1 MPRPKKTDTPNSE
14 PVSPFGKGEKLWLTY
29 KAENGNVYY
38 ITSDVFRYD
47 YFLYKED
54 NDKPTKTKRKAGN
67 PTELYEFMTWGKN
80 NDKCNIN

>member
-14 PVSPFGKGEKLWLTY
+14 PVSLFDKGEKLWLTY

-47 YFLYKED
+47 YFLYKE
-54 NDKPTKTKRKAGN
+54 NNGKPIKTKRKAGN
-67 PTELYEFMTWGKN
+67 PTELYEFMT
-80 NDKCNIN
+80 